1 MTINS
6 LILSCYLI
14 IYLRKEAGKI
24 KTLTSHIELSDQESL
39 FSNVILKGLIV
50 LTLILPYPAGIDFSS
65 STKKILIASALS
77 S

>member
-14 IYLRKEAGKI
+14 IYLRQEAGKI

-39 FSNVILKGLIV
+39 FS
-50 LTLILPYPAGIDFSS
+50 
-65 STKKILIASALS
+65 
-77 S
+77 

>member
-39 FSNVILKGLIV
+39 FSESYLKGSIRLDDNI
-50 LTLILPYPAGIDFSS
+50 TLSSIDFSS
-65 STKKILIASALS
+65 SS
-77 S
+77 

>member
-14 IYLRKEAGKI
+14 IYLRQEAGKI

-39 FSNVILKGLIV
+39 FSESYLKGSIRLDDNI
-50 LTLILPYPAGIDFSS
+50 TLSSIDFSS
-65 STKKILIASALS
+65 SS
-77 S
+77 